1 MGDPCSEEPFFKK
14 GLAVGEVQS
23 GKTSNFN
30 AVINRALDSGYQLV
44 IVLSTAE
51 DLRKQTQLR
60 IESDVIGW
68 GTINVTQLT
77 RGPKGVGDVRPFGLE
92 GGVRFCKSSLKLHIS
107 LTLINLWDS
116 GFSLNQTNV
125 LVCEMSAY

>member
-1 MGDPCSEEPFFKK
+1 M
-14 GLAVGEVQS
+14 
-23 GKTSNFN
+23 
-30 AVINRALDSGYQLV
+30 
-44 IVLSTAE
+44 E

-92 GGVRFCKSSLKLHIS
+92 GGGSVLQVVSQTSYKSDFNV
-107 LTLINLWDS
+107 NLWDS

-125 LVCEMSAY
+125 LVCKKNVSILKILSMPFETRSTTTAGTKCRFVAR